1 MNLKDKLNT
10 LIAEDRKALQL
21 AKENRAKQS
30 ERVSKRKQRLNAK
43 GAVESYAK

>member
-21 AKENRAKQS
+21 AKENKENQS
-30 ERVSKRKQRLNAK
+30 ERVYKRKQRLNTKSAI
-43 GAVESYAK
+43 ESYAK